1 MVEWTGGS
9 LLRANSGQVE
19 ARERFIH
26 RLLTDAEDF
35 NPDAGFQK
43 PAEERGDEWEG
54 EDEGLVIEEEP
65 KPKGWLQTLP
75 VVCYPRER
83 ERKFCKLFLI
93 RTPMWQKKV
102 SLLYSEV
109 SSFQRLKC
117 MQEWYILGVSCV
129 ERCPQLRSVLIEKE
143 VPLLCCFRW
152 CRSCKEVQAGEDRGE
167 EGEEEGG
174 ASGQEGG
181 GGGGGGGREE

>member
-19 ARERFIH
+19 ARERFTH

-109 SSFQRLKC
+109 SSFQWLKC

-143 VPLLCCFRW
+143 VPLLCCFR
-152 CRSCKEVQAGEDRGE
+152 
-167 EGEEEGG
+167 
-174 ASGQEGG
+174 
-181 GGGGGGGREE
+181 